1 MKCPRCGHDN
11 PEAAQFCGK
20 CEAALGTATFRSFR
34 MAIKVWLVGS
44 LVGLVTGL
52 SFTLVEDAL
61 TTDLMFDLWELGVA
75 LVVPLLI
82 ALLVALATRSRIGIL
97 LAVAFLTLLMP
108 VCGASFGASGSE
120 SLWQFAALGLVG
132 GLVWSIPFA
141 LWQLPRRRNNRGTSK
156 KD

>member
-1 MKCPRCGHDN
+1 MKCPQCGHDN
-11 PEAAQFCGK
+11 PENSQFCNSCG
-20 CEAALGTATFRSFR
+20 AALGATTARGFGR
-34 MAIKVWLVGS
+34 AIKVWLVGG

-82 ALLVALATRSRIGIL
+82 AVLVALATRSRIGIL
-97 LAVAFLTLLMP
+97 LAIAFLTLLMP

-120 SLWQFAALGLVG
+120 PLWQFAALGLVG
-132 GLVWSIPFA
+132 GLVWSTPFA
-141 LWQLPRRRNNRGTSK
+141 LWQLMRRR
-156 KD
+156 